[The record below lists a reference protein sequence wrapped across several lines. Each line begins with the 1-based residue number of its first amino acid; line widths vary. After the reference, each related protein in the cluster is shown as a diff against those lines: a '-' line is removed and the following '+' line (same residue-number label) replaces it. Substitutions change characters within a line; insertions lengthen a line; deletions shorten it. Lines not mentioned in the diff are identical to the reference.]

1 MLKRCL
7 FFATLFLFTI
17 VGSPV
22 YAQQKEDTAQI
33 RDTAAADTA
42 RENALARDSIAKKKF
57 NPRIATLRSAVIPGW
72 GQATNRKYWKIPI
85 IYGALGTTT
94 WVFFYNLKT
103 YKLLRTAVKI
113 RYDTAQTTQ
122 QIDPSLAGLSTA
134 SLVQYRSEFRQN
146 IDYSVLFFL
155 LFWALNI
162 VDANVDA
169 NLRTF
174 DVSSDVSMRIRPG
187 LNTANNGPGI
197 SFVFFFKDNHH
208 KVLLPLP

>member
-1 MLKRCL
+1 MLKSCL
-7 FFATLFLFTI
+7 LFAALIFFTTAGWPLH
-17 VGSPV
+17 
-22 YAQQKEDTAQI
+22 AQQKEDSVQI
-33 RDTAAADTA
+33 RDTTAADTTGA
-42 RENALARDSIAKKKF
+42 NAIVRDSIAKKKY
-57 NPRIATLRSAVIPGW
+57 NPKIATFRSALIPGW
-72 GQATNRKYWKIPI
+72 GQATNRKYWKIPL

-103 YKLLRTAVKI
+103 YNLLRTAVKV
-113 RYDTAQTTQ
+113 RYGTAAPNQ

-174 DVSSDVSMRIRPG
+174 DVSSDVSMKIRPG
-187 LNTANNGPGI
+187 LNTANNGPGV